1 MELLK
6 QKDYQEY
13 INKKDYHSIRDD
25 ILKKTLEFVNII
37 LKEKKINLD
46 DYDYYAD
53 MYERICHIFYKEID
67 LCYDLYYLVK
77 WLVIEYEPDKI
88 DKEDVSRWIRIYNET
103 VGEYNDYLKAKKEI
117 EEVGADKIFKEYK
130 DKIILLCKEMLD
142 YKNKPY
148 EDNYT
153 LAKFLDKIKQY
164 YGYHTNDIYNLR
176 NALAGFTEGANIE
189 EDNKTLNNPE
199 RLIAI
204 RSIYNYIKNSYKSH
218 AFLYLDFDLEE
229 NETFSDLH
237 IKMLQEKYDLYR
249 EMLDYINVEYKE
261 NEIPAS
267 LENKV
272 IENYPY
278 YKKLIKDE
286 DHEWYNPYPA
296 SLTRLR
302 ETIDIMRNGYKNHDE
317 DLKNYNEKK
326 ETIKFS
332 YMNDINKI
340 NKLLR
345 YRHQMNRDEKRRPT
359 IEEEAY
365 YLSTIPEEIVR
376 LNDLIKMGDKFHLQS
391 TIEFADYITSD
402 ELDIKDN
409 KEYEEILRK
418 INENI
423 GLLTDREKSII
434 EDRFGISDNK
444 FYKISEI
451 ALKYEI
457 NEERVRQIIS
467 KSLHIIKNGK
477 RPPKLSDYIGC

>member
-6 QKDYQEY
+6 EKDYQEY
-13 INKKDYHSIRDD
+13 MNKKDYHSIRDD
-25 ILKKTLEFVNII
+25 ILKKTLEFVDIIFQEKNI
-37 LKEKKINLD
+37 NSD
-46 DYDYYAD
+46 DYDYYKD

-77 WLVIEYEPDKI
+77 WLVIDYEPEKVDK
-88 DKEDVSRWIRIYNET
+88 DDVARWIRIYNET
-103 VGEYNDYLKAKKEI
+103 AREYNNYLKVKKEI
-117 EEVGADKIFKEYK
+117 EDVGASQIFKECK
-130 DKIILLCKEMLD
+130 DNITLLCKEMLD

-148 EDNYT
+148 DDTWSLE
-153 LAKFLDKIKQY
+153 KFLDKIKQY

-176 NALAGFTEGANIE
+176 NALAGFTEGANID
-189 EDNKTLNNPE
+189 EDNKILNNPE

-204 RSIYNYIKNSYKSH
+204 RSIYNYVKNSYKSH

-237 IKMLQEKYDLYR
+237 IKMLDEKYDLYK
-249 EMLDYINVEYKE
+249 EMLKFINIHYKE
-261 NEIPAS
+261 DEIPAS
-267 LENKV
+267 LEDKV

-278 YKKLIKDE
+278 YEKLIKDE
-286 DHEWYNPYPA
+286 DHEWYDPYPA

-317 DLKNYNEKK
+317 DLKNYNEGKD
-326 ETIKFS
+326 TIKFN
-332 YMNDINKI
+332 YINDINKI

-345 YRHQMNRDEKRRPT
+345 YRRQINHDERRKPT
-359 IEEEAY
+359 IEEEAN
-365 YLSTIPEEIVR
+365 YLSTIPEVIIR
-376 LNDLIKMGDKFHLQS
+376 LNDLIKMGDRFHLQS
-391 TIEFADYITSD
+391 TLEFADYISSD
-402 ELDIKDN
+402 ELDIKSE
-409 KEYEEILRK
+409 KEYQEILSK
-418 INENI
+418 IKENI

-434 EDRFGISDNK
+434 EDRFGINDDK

-451 ALKYEI
+451 ALKHEI

-477 RPPKLSDYIGC
+477 RPPKLSDYIE